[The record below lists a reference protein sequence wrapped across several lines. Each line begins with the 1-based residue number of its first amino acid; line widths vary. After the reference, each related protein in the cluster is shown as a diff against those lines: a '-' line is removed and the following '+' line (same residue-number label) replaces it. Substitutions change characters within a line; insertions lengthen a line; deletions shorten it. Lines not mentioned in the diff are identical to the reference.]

1 MQDLNKFVFHHFFRT
16 ILCSTNMTQHPRK
29 RTLGIQ
35 HQGGATRS
43 PRVMVLGS
51 SETTAVWLSWKEGS
65 GLQEERIKEE
75 NSGSVGLIA

>member
-1 MQDLNKFVFHHFFRT
+1 
-16 ILCSTNMTQHPRK
+16 
-29 RTLGIQ
+29 
-35 HQGGATRS
+35 
-43 PRVMVLGS
+43 MVLGS